1 MSIRKCLTR
10 NVLCLMVF
18 SFAVIWGFARVRS
31 AFLWCSSG
39 GIHCWSSDSRKW
51 RPQSCCQMPF
61 RAKPVWLSGFW
72 FRKCCCSGW
81 SDSLFESLILCF
93 EDVDI
98 SSAASMN
105 WRKISQKGNLDQQH
119 FCVSTPPHPPP
130 PPRWINLNRMILR
143 CNFLLSKSLLKKIR
157 KY

>member
-1 MSIRKCLTR
+1 MFCASWYLALLWFGGLREYVQLFCG
-10 NVLCLMVF
+10 VHQE
-18 SFAVIWGFARVRS
+18 GFIA
-31 AFLWCSSG
+31 
-39 GIHCWSSDSRKW
+39 DPQTRKW

-81 SDSLFESLILCF
+81 SDSLFERLILCF

-119 FCVSTPPHPPP
+119 FCVSPPP
-130 PPRWINLNRMILR
+130 PTQWINLNRMILR